1 MPLNAQ
7 ISLSLVAHESTA
19 GDISKQM
26 RVTPA
31 TYAATLTEG
40 TGANQAQ
47 VVWSDSATVIEGND
61 YSFTFANLVDDRG
74 TVTIT
79 ALKAVY
85 MRNTGTAAVVVEP
98 YLWGSGPFSGTI
110 DLLPGAAFVF
120 VATTAAGWGTTG
132 SGASILVS
140 NTNSGID
147 VPVEVVLIG
156 EGTIA

>member
-7 ISLSLVAHESTA
+7 ILLSVVAHESSS
-19 GDISKQM
+19 GDISRQM

-31 TYAATLTEG
+31 SYAATLTNG

-47 VVWSDSATVIEGND
+47 VAWSDSATVIEGDD
-61 YSFTFANLVDDRG
+61 YSFTFANLADDRG
-74 TVTIT
+74 TVTLT

-85 MRNTGTAAVVVEP
+85 MRNAGTAAVVVEP
-98 YLWGSGPFSGTI
+98 YLWGSGPFAGNI

-120 VATTAAGWGTTG
+120 VAPTAAGWATTG

-147 VPVEVVLIG
+147 VPVEVVLVG
-156 EGTIA
+156 EGAIS